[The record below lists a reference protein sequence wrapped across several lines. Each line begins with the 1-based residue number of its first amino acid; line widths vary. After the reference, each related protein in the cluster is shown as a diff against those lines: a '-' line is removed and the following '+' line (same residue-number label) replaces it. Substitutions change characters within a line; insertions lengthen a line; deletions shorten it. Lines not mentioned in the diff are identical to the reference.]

1 MGTWKDTL
9 IAAYEEMGDSLFQRE
24 VMPEEP
30 TSGLEEIVEWDRL
43 ETLLEG
49 GYFYSKQEV
58 KGYIR
63 DEFLLAGENFQEIR
77 SMQRVVA
84 GLFPEHRE
92 IYKALPNRAAVQK
105 GA

>member
-9 IAAYEEMGDSLFQRE
+9 IAAYEEMGDGLFQRE

-30 TSGLEEIVEWDRL
+30 TSGLEEIVDWDLL
-43 ETLLEG
+43 EGLLEG

-58 KGYIR
+58 KGHVR
-63 DEFLLAGENFQEIR
+63 DDFYLAGEKFQEIR

-92 IYKALPNRAAVQK
+92 IYKALPNRAAAQK